1 MDACLH
7 THTKKKKTASAKLH
21 RHPTTTAKNEKEACY
36 TREFLFLSF
45 WLWSLSSAFSFFF
58 FQFAHCSPSAMR
70 KGESQRIVHTTI
82 ILVLS
87 LLNLRVLTT
96 SKKGGKKDKKSM
108 WGNSCALFSIWN
120 TASPHDIQ
128 TLFVLLFFFFFFAFK
143 ADSVFFFQ
151 YLNEESRVLCNFL
164 FSI

>member
-7 THTKKKKTASAKLH
+7 THTQKKKNSFSKTPSSSNNNSKKWERSML
-21 RHPTTTAKNEKEACY
+21 Y
-36 TREFLFLSF
+36 TWVSLFEFLTLIFIKCLF
-45 WLWSLSSAFSFFF
+45 FFF

-82 ILVLS
+82 ILALS